1 MTMTHLLFT
10 LSLVVTSSLAAD
22 ALSDVKNQ
30 AASLDTS
37 LVSQLEQITPR
48 TTRAGWLRYNDPTFL
63 EPGAATWTL
72 HELQLDDVAP
82 EQRRALADAL
92 VRNLRNAP
100 QIDLEAAWMQQI
112 AQEADPV
119 VRQVLIEG
127 LRHATGPNALSALK
141 TLLQHP
147 DATSRAA
154 AASTIGWRSDGA
166 ALNASLRTAL
176 ADQDAS
182 VRHLAA
188 RSLGY
193 LGDVHAFEALEALL
207 DDSDPMTRAAALQ
220 ALRRVD
226 ADRAATLDLSD
237 LRSDTDARVQ
247 AATVALDNTSP

>member
-1 MTMTHLLFT
+1 MTNLLLT
-10 LSLVVTSSLAAD
+10 LSLVLTSSYAAD

-30 AASLDTS
+30 AASLDATM
-37 LVSQLEQITPR
+37 VSQLEAVSPR
-48 TTRAGWLRYNDPTFL
+48 ATRAGWLRYNDPLLL
-63 EPGAATWTL
+63 EPEAAVWAL
-72 HELQLDDVAP
+72 FELQQVDVAS
-82 EQRRALADAL
+82 EERRALADAL

-100 QIDLEAAWMQQI
+100 QLALEAAWMQQI
-112 AQEADPV
+112 AQEQDPI

-127 LRHATGPNALSALK
+127 LRHATSSSALTALK

-166 ALNASLRTAL
+166 ALSASLRAAL
-176 ADQDAS
+176 RDQDAS

-193 LGDVHAFEALEALL
+193 LGDVHAFEDLETLL
-207 DDSDPMTRAAALQ
+207 EDPDPTTRAAALQ

-226 ADRAATLDLSD
+226 VNRAANLDLRG
-237 LRSDTDARVQ
+237 LRSDPDPQVR
-247 AATVALDNTSP
+247 AAVTALENAKP

>member
-1 MTMTHLLFT
+1 MTNLLFT
-10 LSLVVTSSLAAD
+10 LSLILTSSSAAD

-30 AASLDTS
+30 AASLDTT
-37 LVSQLEQITPR
+37 LVAQLEEISPR
-48 TTRAGWLRYNDPTFL
+48 ATRAGWLRYNDPLML
-63 EPGAATWTL
+63 EAEAATWAL
-72 HELQLDDVAP
+72 LELQRDDVTP

-100 QIDLEAAWMQQI
+100 QIGLEPAWMQQI
-112 AQEADPV
+112 GQEQDPV

-127 LRHATGPNALSALK
+127 LRHATDPSALSALK
-141 TLLQHP
+141 ALLQHP

-166 ALNASLRTAL
+166 ALSASLRTAL

-182 VRHLAA
+182 VRHMAV

-207 DDSDPMTRAAALQ
+207 TDADPMVRAATLQ

-226 ADRAATLDLSD
+226 AERAARLDLTA
-237 LRSDTDARVQ
+237 LRADSNAQVRA
-247 AATVALDNTSP
+247 AATALENAKL